1 MTLTF
6 AAINAAQPR
15 GKPYKLTDR
24 QGLYLFVAASGTKSW
39 RYKYDFGGKE
49 RLLTIGRFPDV
60 GLADARA
67 LHEEARALIRAGKD
81 PVVEAKRQKQT
92 QITATE
98 ATFKKIAEIW
108 LTEQRPLW
116 SPANAKRVRHRLEND
131 IYPCFGAVPIAS
143 IDGAMVLNALRKIE
157 KRGSIETAKR
167 VRGYIRA
174 IVNRAKGERLVG
186 REALHEID
194 DIRDALKPTP
204 RGRRMP
210 ALTSL
215 TALLDLQLTVDRST
229 GGMLVKLASRLL
241 ALTQVRVGVLRA
253 ATWDEFDGIDWSRP
267 DAPCQRPIWR
277 IASER
282 MKLDVEDK
290 GNDAFGHD
298 VPLSAQAVETL
309 RAVRILTASSR
320 YLFPHAKSWR
330 EPMTDA
336 ALSSLYKRIGGGRFK
351 GRMVPHGWRTSFSTL
366 MNERAA
372 ELERDGDRLIID
384 MILAH
389 VPEGMSASEWAY
401 NRARYFK
408 PRAALLQA
416 WADMICEGL
425 PPALELVVRDAG
437 N

>member
-49 RLLTIGRFPDV
+49 RLLTIGRFPDI

-67 LHEEARALIRAGKD
+67 LHDEARTLIRAGKD

-108 LTEQRPLW
+108 LEEQRPLW

-131 IYPCFGAVPIAS
+131 IYPCFGVTPIAS
-143 IDGAMVLNALRKIE
+143 IDGAMVLHALRKIE
-157 KRGSIETAKR
+157 QRGSIETAKR

-194 DIRDALKPTP
+194 DIRDALKPSP

-210 ALTSL
+210 A
-215 TALLDLQLTVDRST
+215 TVKS
-229 GGMLVKLASRLL
+229 A
-241 ALTQVRVGVLRA
+241 LRA
-253 ATWDEFDGIDWSRP
+253 HDQTDSRRSSIS
-267 DAPCQRPIWR
+267 Q
-277 IASER
+277 
-282 MKLDVEDK
+282 
-290 GNDAFGHD
+290 
-298 VPLSAQAVETL
+298 LS
-309 RAVRILTASSR
+309 RAVA
-320 YLFPHAKSWR
+320 
-330 EPMTDA
+330 
-336 ALSSLYKRIGGGRFK
+336 
-351 GRMVPHGWRTSFSTL
+351 RM
-366 MNERAA
+366 
-372 ELERDGDRLIID
+372 
-384 MILAH
+384 
-389 VPEGMSASEWAY
+389 
-401 NRARYFK
+401 
-408 PRAALLQA
+408 
-416 WADMICEGL
+416 
-425 PPALELVVRDAG
+425 
-437 N
+437 